1 MKGTKVVVGVFG
13 YMDDMLKAVHQVKD
27 AGFEFKTYSP
37 VPVLEASYAANPTRS
52 NVRKFTTT
60 GALTGITFG
69 FSLAILCALDWPL
82 RTSAKEVVS
91 IPAFVPIGYE
101 CTILFGGLATLIA
114 VLHLGRLPDIF
125 RKVGYDPRFSGNKF
139 GVVVGCEP
147 SQIDEVSKKLKDSGA
162 EEVEVKDG
170 L

>member
-1 MKGTKVVVGVFG
+1 MKGTKVVVGVFS
-13 YMDDMLKAVHQVKD
+13 YMDDMLNACRRVKE

-37 VPVLEASYAANPTRS
+37 VPVLEASYLADDSRS
-52 NVRKFTTT
+52 DVRFITGT

-82 RTSAKEVVS
+82 RTSAKDVIS

-101 CTILFGGLATLIA
+101 CTILFGGLATLLA
-114 VLHLGRLPDIF
+114 VLHFCRLPFIS
-125 RKVGYDPRFSGNKF
+125 RKVGYDPRFSGDKF
-139 GVVVGCEP
+139 GVVVGCD
-147 SQIDEVSKKLKDSGA
+147 SDQIEDISKKLRDSGA
-162 EEVEVKDG
+162 EEVEVQDG